1 MKPIAPMQNP
11 NQALLFPEQSIL
23 GPREGMRYLERM
35 KEILKVKKAPNEK
48 QTAKR

>member
-11 NQALLFPEQSIL
+11 KQPPLFPEQTIL
-23 GPREGMRYLERM
+23 GPRECMHYLERM

-48 QTAKR
+48 QPAKR